1 MHRLQAA
8 HLPLQVAGELV
19 STLEFL
25 GTWSTLVEA
34 AEEPEKAV
42 GVPADAA
49 ELVNDPIALG
59 LQLLPQRRPSVSI
72 AKRA

>member
-8 HLPLQVAGELV
+8 HLPLQVAGELEG
-19 STLEFL
+19 TLDVL
-25 GTWSTLVEA
+25 GIRSTLVDA
-34 AEEPEKAV
+34 TEELEEAV

-49 ELVNDPIALG
+49 ELVNDPVALG

>member
-1 MHRLQAA
+1 MRRLRVA
-8 HLPLQVAGELV
+8 HLLLQVVSELLCA
-19 STLEFL
+19 LEVL
-25 GTWSTLVEA
+25 GIRSTLVDA
-34 AEEPEKAV
+34 TEELEEAV

-49 ELVNDPIALG
+49 ELVNDPVALG